1 MIVAVIS
8 ALCLGVAL
16 GFMSGVVFSHHLL
29 GHFGSHGEG
38 YGHHGWRSFHRG
50 PPGEGP
56 GVPSPRA
63 IVPRL
68 TRLLDLTP
76 AQADAIRGEIER
88 SRGDFAQVRDSLHVR
103 IERHLTPAQRDKWR
117 DEVRERDHDQ
127 PDGLPPHN
135 LRGEP
140 GREGEHPR

>member
-8 ALCLGVAL
+8 ALCLGVSL
-16 GFMSGVVFSHHLL
+16 GFMGGVMFSHHLL
-29 GHFGSHGEG
+29 GGGGLHGMDF
-38 YGHHGWRSFHRG
+38 GHHGWRGFRHGAPG
-50 PPGEGP
+50 PP

-63 IVPRL
+63 IVPHL
-68 TRLLDLTP
+68 TRMLDLTP

-88 SRGDFAQVRDSLHVR
+88 TRGDFAQVRDSLHVR

-117 DEVRERDHDQ
+117 EVSRERNF
-127 PDGLPPHN
+127 DGPGGRDPHS

-140 GREGEHPR
+140 GREGDQPR